1 MSAGKPAS
9 QNDQMKLLTWAAMAT
24 AAVLCPGAA
33 KAQYYDYWQRM
44 QTNVHLMNANTSA
57 FECNIRA
64 FHEANPSSNQLQ
76 YIP

>member
-1 MSAGKPAS
+1 MPAGNPAS
-9 QNDQMKLLTWAAMAT
+9 QRDQMKLLALAT
-24 AAVLCPGAA
+24 MMTAVVLSPCSA